1 LHDGRQPKKWFTAVE
16 LDLTTIQRQ
25 SRLAHARHERRQRR
39 NLGTRRFVEMIAAA
53 FDSGAGAVAA
63 ASQ

>member
-1 LHDGRQPKKWFTAVE
+1 
-16 LDLTTIQRQ
+16 LTTIQRQ